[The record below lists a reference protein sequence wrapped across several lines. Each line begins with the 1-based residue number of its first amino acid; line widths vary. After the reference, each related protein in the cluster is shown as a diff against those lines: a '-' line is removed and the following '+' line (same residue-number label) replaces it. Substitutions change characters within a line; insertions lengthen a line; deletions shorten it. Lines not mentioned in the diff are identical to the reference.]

1 MQPPPS
7 IAFEPRRREPQPDG
21 VRDDSLGDLRFR
33 ALLAEQDWAALP
45 LAIRRR
51 FSRRLADGATVV
63 YAGTVIETRMSRVGW
78 WLAQIVRPIG
88 APLPISRDG
97 NVPSVVAVTEDMAG
111 GGQVW
116 TRLYARRA
124 GFPQIIHS
132 AKRFAGPTGLEEHV
146 GFGVGMAL
154 TVHAV
159 DAASAH
165 VPAKWTPVRR
175 QDHAPNG
182 ESRARSDAAGTE
194 RVLMFRSAGYFIQL
208 LGRRIPLPRWL
219 APGALTVTHGE
230 LADGWFSFT
239 LDLTHPRFGA
249 LIRQAAVFREAGT

>member
-7 IAFEPRRREPQPDG
+7 IAFEPRRQQPQPDG
-21 VRDDSLGDLRFR
+21 VRDEALGDLRFR

-51 FSRRLADGATVV
+51 FSRRLVDGATIV
-63 YAGTVIETRMSRVGW
+63 YAGTVMETRMSRAGW
-78 WLAQIVRPIG
+78 WLAQAVRPIG
-88 APLPISRDG
+88 APLPFSRDG
-97 NVPSVVAVTEDMAG
+97 DVPSVVAVTEDMPG

-146 GFGVGMAL
+146 GFGIGMAL

-159 DAASAH
+159 DAAL
-165 VPAKWTPVRR
+165 V
-175 QDHAPNG
+175 
-182 ESRARSDAAGTE
+182 
-194 RVLMFRSAGYFIQL
+194 FRSSGYFIQL
-208 LGRRIPLPRWL
+208 LGRRMPLPRWL
-219 APGALTVTHGE
+219 TPGALTVTHGE
-230 LADGWFSFT
+230 LPDGWFSFT
-239 LDLTHPRFGA
+239 LELTHPRFGT